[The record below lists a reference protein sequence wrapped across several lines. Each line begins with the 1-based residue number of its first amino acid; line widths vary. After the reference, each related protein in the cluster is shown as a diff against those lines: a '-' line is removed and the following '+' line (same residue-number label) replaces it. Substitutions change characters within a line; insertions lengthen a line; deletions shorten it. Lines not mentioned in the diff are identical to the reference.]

1 MDNPALLAQLRI
13 QFPDGAVQV
22 VPITTT
28 TFDIGRVA
36 SNNLVLPDAKI
47 SRHHVRLLFEG
58 DRVSLID
65 MNSRN
70 RTFFGG
76 VPLPPNVPQL
86 IAFGASFVIGP
97 YTLTL
102 EAPPRPAEP
111 EPPAEAGPEAAE
123 APPAAEPA
131 APAAAEA
138 EPKSEPP
145 QEPPPSLP
153 PQFVPG
159 DPERYNTAF
168 GLPPYASRYLQHL
181 PPIYHEHPFLGQFL
195 LAFEGVLTPVEQM
208 VDNFDLYLDAYQ
220 APAYFLEQLGEWL
233 GLALDEK
240 WPVAKRRALVAEAAE
255 LYRRRGTRW
264 ALSRYLQIYAD
275 AKPEI
280 REPEDRPHH
289 FEVVL
294 RLPPG
299 GSVDRPT
306 VERIIDA
313 NRPVHT
319 TYSLEIV
326 RG

>member
-1 MDNPALLAQLRI
+1 MDNPARLAQLRV

-22 VPITTT
+22 FPITTT

-36 SNNLVLPDAKI
+36 SNSLALPDAKI

-58 DRVSLID
+58 DRISLID

-76 VPLPPNVPQL
+76 APLPPNVPQL
-86 IAFGASFVIGP
+86 IAYGASFVIGP

-111 EPPAEAGPEAAE
+111 ETPAEA
-123 APPAAEPA
+123 APADGSEAEPA
-131 APAAAEA
+131 EARPEPEA

-145 QEPPPSLP
+145 QEPPPPARP

-159 DPERYNTAF
+159 DPPAYNAAF
-168 GLPPYASRYLQHL
+168 GLPPFASRYLQHL
-181 PPIYHEHPFLGQFL
+181 PPIYHEPPFLGQFL
-195 LAFEGVLTPVEQM
+195 LAFEGVFAPVEQM

-220 APAYFLEQLGEWL
+220 APDYFLETLGAWL

-240 WPVAKRRALVAEAAE
+240 WSVAKRRALVAEAAE

-264 ALSRYLQIYAD
+264 ALARYLQIYAEV
-275 AKPEI
+275 KPEI

-299 GSVDRPT
+299 GSVDRAT

-313 NRPVHT
+313 NRPVHA
-319 TYSLEIV
+319 TYALEIT